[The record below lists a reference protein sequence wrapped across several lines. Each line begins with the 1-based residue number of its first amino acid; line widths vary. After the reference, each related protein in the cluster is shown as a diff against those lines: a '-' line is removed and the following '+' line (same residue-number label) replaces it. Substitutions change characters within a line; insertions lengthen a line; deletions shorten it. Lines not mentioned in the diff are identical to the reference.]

1 MDKKIKNIEIVKKI
15 EGDKYYLRNLKF
27 YNNDR
32 KDSRIANLIYLNNIK
47 SASILEI
54 GCANGKNLFQ
64 YQQLL
69 KAKSCVGI
77 DLSSKAIKEGK
88 KKFKSL
94 KLYNLS
100 SLELNKLNSKFDLII
115 CGFFLYLLDREEIF
129 NQFGQIYKYLNPQGY
144 LIIEDFDPLFKHT
157 NRNIHQKNLKSFKM
171 SYDNFLQESGLFK
184 LIYKLRNNHQG
195 LKRRDDKKNFKSSD
209 TSLSLFKKIDYIK
222 EYPQN
227 V

>member
-1 MDKKIKNIEIVKKI
+1 MVKKIKNIEIIKKI

-27 YNNDR
+27 YNNDL
-32 KDSRIANLIYLNNIK
+32 KDSRIASLINLNNIK
-47 SASILEI
+47 SSSILEI

-69 KAKSCVGI
+69 KAKNCIGI
-77 DLSSKAIKEGK
+77 DLSSRAIKEGK
-88 KKFKSL
+88 KKFKGL

-100 SLELNKLNSKFDLII
+100 SLELTKLNFKFDLIG

-129 NQFGQIYKYLNPQGY
+129 NQFDQIHKYLNPQGY

-157 NRNIHQKNLKSFKM
+157 NENIHQKNLKSFKM

-184 LIYKLRNNHQG
+184 LIYKVRNNSQG
-195 LKRRDDKKNFKSSD
+195 LKRRDDKKNFTSSD
-209 TSLSLFKKIDYIK
+209 TSLSLFKKIDFIR